1 MTREEFTRYL
11 RVPSAMKEEQI
22 GELATLIGQYP
33 YCHSAQLLIVAALKA
48 EGDIRYHNR
57 LKVSAAYATDRGV
70 LRRLIRLMED
80 EEHRRRQEEKAQT
93 QALPTDKPALPVGAS
108 TTDSEKSATKP
119 APTLFSKEQRRQELL
134 RSIERKLEEL
144 RRQRE
149 EAERLTQEAL
159 QAARALAEAK
169 LKGAASGQA
178 SEASTPKP
186 DTSESKTKA
195 HTESTVPLSAP
206 SAAEPFPW
214 DPPQP
219 LAYDPLKAIAQE
231 PASAQPPHT
240 PAGGLESKLPLIDR
254 FIREEPRIDR
264 NKPLFFNPDEQAERS
279 TRLPDEVVSETLAKI
294 YLAQGK
300 KDKAIEIYRK
310 LILLYP
316 EKSSYFAAQIQN
328 IEKP

>member
-1 MTREEFTRYL
+1 MTREEFIQYL
-11 RVPSAMKEEQI
+11 RDPSALKEDQI
-22 GELATLIGQYP
+22 SELATLIGQYP
-33 YCHSAQLLIVAALKA
+33 YCHSAQLLMVAALKA

-80 EEHRRRQEEKAQT
+80 EEHKRRQEEKAQF
-93 QALPTDKPALPVGAS
+93 QALAADKPAQPAETP
-108 TTDSEKSATKP
+108 TTDAEKSATTPTP
-119 APTLFSKEQRRQELL
+119 ALSLKEQRRQELL

-144 RRQRE
+144 RRQRK
-149 EAERLTQEAL
+149 EAERLTLEAL
-159 QAARALAEAK
+159 QAARVLVEAK
-169 LKGAASGQA
+169 LNRPDSGQVSAKPDQNSDTSGSMAETQPESATLASGSSA
-178 SEASTPKP
+178 S
-186 DTSESKTKA
+186 
-195 HTESTVPLSAP
+195 
-206 SAAEPFPW
+206 EPFPW
-214 DPPQP
+214 DQPQP
-219 LAYDPLKAIAQE
+219 PAYDPLKAIAQE
-231 PASAQPPHT
+231 PASTQPSQAPS
-240 PAGGLESKLPLIDR
+240 GGLESKLPLIDR

>member
-1 MTREEFTRYL
+1 MTREEFTQYL
-11 RVPSAMKEEQI
+11 RDPSGMKEEQI

-33 YCHSAQLLIVAALKA
+33 YCHSAQLLMVAALKA

-80 EEHRRRQEEKAQT
+80 EEHRRTQEVKAQAPEKPSQPAMAST
-93 QALPTDKPALPVGAS
+93 PLVEKPTTPSTPALS
-108 TTDSEKSATKP
+108 
-119 APTLFSKEQRRQELL
+119 LKEQRRQELL
-134 RSIERKLEEL
+134 QSIERKLEEL

-169 LKGAASGQA
+169 TNRTASEPIAEKSIQNNNTAGGKAETLPESSTQASG
-178 SEASTPKP
+178 
-186 DTSESKTKA
+186 
-195 HTESTVPLSAP
+195 P

-214 DPPQP
+214 DEPQP
-219 LAYDPLKAIAQE
+219 QAYDPLKAIAQE
-231 PASAQPPHT
+231 PALAEPSTT
-240 PAGGLESKLPLIDR
+240 PASGLEAKLPLIDR

-264 NKPLFFNPDEQAERS
+264 NKPLFYNPDEQAERS

-294 YLAQGK
+294 YLGQGK

>member
-11 RVPSAMKEEQI
+11 KNPSVMKEEQI

-33 YCHSAQLLIVAALKA
+33 YCHSAQLLMVAALKA

-80 EEHRRRQEEKAQT
+80 EEHRRTREEKVQY
-93 QALPTDKPALPVGAS
+93 QALEKTPEPQIAATPSTEKLEIPAVPSLTP
-108 TTDSEKSATKP
+108 
-119 APTLFSKEQRRQELL
+119 KEQRKQELL
-134 RSIERKLEEL
+134 QSIERKLEEL

-159 QAARALAEAK
+159 KAARLLAEAK
-169 LKGAASGQA
+169 QNRTISSQISTESVRHPDASESTKEPPTEIASQA
-178 SEASTPKP
+178 SSPPTAELFPWEQPQAQAYNPLEEIAQSPVAEQSTPP
-186 DTSESKTKA
+186 
-195 HTESTVPLSAP
+195 P
-206 SAAEPFPW
+206 S
-214 DPPQP
+214 
-219 LAYDPLKAIAQE
+219 
-231 PASAQPPHT
+231 
-240 PAGGLESKLPLIDR
+240 GGLEAKLPLIDR

-264 NKPLFFNPDEQAERS
+264 NKPLFFNPDDQAERS

-294 YLAQGK
+294 YLTQGK
-300 KDKAIEIYRK
+300 KDKATEIYRK
-310 LILLYP
+310 LMLLYP

>member
-11 RVPSAMKEEQI
+11 KDPSGMKEEQI

-33 YCHSAQLLIVAALKA
+33 YCHSAQLLMVAALKA

-80 EEHRRRQEEKAQT
+80 EEHRRTHEEKAQT
-93 QALPTDKPALPVGAS
+93 QPLAVDKPARPVETS
-108 TTDSEKSATKP
+108 TTDAQKSATTP
-119 APTLFSKEQRRQELL
+119 APTLSLKEQRRQELL
-134 RSIERKLEEL
+134 QSIERKLEEL

-169 LKGAASGQA
+169 LNRPASGQVSAKPAQNPDVSGSMAETQPESATPA
-178 SEASTPKP
+178 SGP
-186 DTSESKTKA
+186 
-195 HTESTVPLSAP
+195 SAP
-206 SAAEPFPW
+206 EPFPW
-214 DPPQP
+214 DQPQP
-219 LAYDPLKAIAQE
+219 QAYDPLKAIAQE
-231 PASAQPPHT
+231 PTSAEPVQT
-240 PAGGLESKLPLIDR
+240 PAGGLEAKLPLIDR

-310 LILLYP
+310 LMLLYP